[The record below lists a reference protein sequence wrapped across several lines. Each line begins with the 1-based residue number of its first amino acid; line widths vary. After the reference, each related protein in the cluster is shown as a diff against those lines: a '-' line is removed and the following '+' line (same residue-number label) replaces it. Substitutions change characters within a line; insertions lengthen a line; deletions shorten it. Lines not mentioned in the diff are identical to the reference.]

1 MSTWTQLNVFRLFTG
16 ITFSLGHLETRS
28 PPETD
33 GYAGSPFHNIVGEV
47 VPSSSTMRSTNI
59 GTIREK
65 ALQRKKE
72 RGFAAQALLTR
83 EESALEFDGLLDIR
97 PLVVAKRL
105 EFRHL
110 HRFCEDELCGI
121 GDIVGIL
128 CHHRGEDVDR

>member
-28 PPETD
+28 PQESV
-33 GYAGSPFHNIVGEV
+33 GYAGSPFHQIVGEV
-47 VPSSSTMRSTNI
+47 VRFWSTMRPKNI
-59 GTIREK
+59 GTICEK
-65 ALQRKKE
+65 ALRCKKE

-110 HRFCEDELCGI
+110 HRFCEDEVCGI
-121 GDIVGIL
+121 ADVVSIL
-128 CHHRGEDVDR
+128 CHHRSEDVDR